1 MDGTIKECDKVHRSD
16 MRLWSLT
23 VTIKNIQTAH
33 LVHDLKNP
41 VNIIETGARSLLENS
56 ERYGE
61 LTPRQEKVVRRML
74 RNALKLRQLANSMLE
89 VDMAS
94 KGILKPTLST
104 LETILRSALVEVC
117 DIVDPGVSD
126 ALEDSSSLDEFRNI
140 LEQNHIYLDV
150 EDIELKE
157 TILVDETKLCLILTN
172 LLSNAF
178 KYRQKNVYLKC
189 KADREYLTL
198 SVRDD
203 GPGIPPCYHQQIFD
217 QYFQYCK
224 ADEFP
229 VRGHGLG
236 LAGAQALAEAL
247 GGSLTIEKTEEGA
260 EFMVRVR
267 YSTSK

>member
-1 MDGTIKECDKVHRSD
+1 M
-16 MRLWSLT
+16 
-23 VTIKNIQTAH
+23 TIKNIQTAH

-41 VNIIETGARSLLENS
+41 VNIIEAGARSLLENS
-56 ERYGE
+56 ERYGP

-94 KGILKPTLST
+94 KGILKPTDST
-104 LETILRSALVEVC
+104 LAKILRNALVEVF

-126 ALEDSSSLDEFRNI
+126 ALQDTSSFDSFVEILRNNEVILDAQEIQLNQMI
-140 LEQNHIYLDV
+140 Q
-150 EDIELKE
+150 
-157 TILVDETKLCLILTN
+157 VDDTKLCLILTN

-178 KYRQKNVYLKC
+178 KYRQKSVYLKC
-189 KADREYLTL
+189 RADQEYLTV

-224 ADEFP
+224 ADDFP

-247 GGSLTIEKTEEGA
+247 GGKLTIQNTEEGA

-267 YSTSK
+267 YSLSR